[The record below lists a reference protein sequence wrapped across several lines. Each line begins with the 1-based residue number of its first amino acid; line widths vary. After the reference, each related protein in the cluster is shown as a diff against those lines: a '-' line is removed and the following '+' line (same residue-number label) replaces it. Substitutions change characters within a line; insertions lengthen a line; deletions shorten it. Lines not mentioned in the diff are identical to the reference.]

1 MISLYLYILI
11 PIVLSVIIYLSVNKY
26 VKLFVIAMQ
35 GMIFFTAVIQFL
47 HVKNIGTVVE
57 TIGGWEPVVGITL
70 RADLL
75 SSVLVML
82 TTLLFLCLLV
92 YNYPK
97 EYVNNLF
104 LFLFI
109 ILQALLT
116 GIFLSNDLFNI
127 FVLIE
132 VSTIVVSIMIMFKKD
147 SRSIY
152 DGILY
157 LLVNI
162 VAMAFFLF
170 GTGFLYKSFGV
181 LDISAISERMML
193 LDNHSR
199 LILPYALLIT
209 AVSLKA
215 ALMPLF
221 SWLPKAHA
229 TPGAPTIVSA
239 VLSGLYV
246 KAGIYLFIRI
256 NGMFSPYIDTSTFFM
271 IMGFLTGAAGFI
283 LAFSQTNIKLLLAYS
298 TISQIGLIM
307 VGLNLDHSTAFWG
320 SVYHIVNHS
329 FFKSTLFLTAG
340 VIIEE
345 YNTKDLRKMRGVFQ
359 RMPYVSIA
367 CFLAMLGVTGAPLF
381 NGSISK
387 YLIYTGTSGRLFEYA
402 LLLINL
408 GTIAY
413 FMKFLRIFSGERNKT
428 KAKVHPCRT
437 AVVLLLGSMCFVGG
451 IFGKRILEF
460 LFNLQIEIDWTSYVQ
475 KALLYLVMLG
485 VGWLVYRI
493 FVLKPRL
500 LNKVREL
507 DLCFND
513 ICLSIAIFFFVTLF
527 YLAIKYSV
535 FPGLFENR

>member
-1 MISLYLYILI
+1 
-11 PIVLSVIIYLSVNKY
+11 
-26 VKLFVIAMQ
+26 
-35 GMIFFTAVIQFL
+35 
-47 HVKNIGTVVE
+47 
-57 TIGGWEPVVGITL
+57 
-70 RADLL
+70 
-75 SSVLVML
+75 
-82 TTLLFLCLLV
+82 
-92 YNYPK
+92 
-97 EYVNNLF
+97 
-104 LFLFI
+104 
-109 ILQALLT
+109 
-116 GIFLSNDLFNI
+116 
-127 FVLIE
+127 
-132 VSTIVVSIMIMFKKD
+132 
-147 SRSIY
+147 
-152 DGILY
+152 
-157 LLVNI
+157 
-162 VAMAFFLF
+162 
-170 GTGFLYKSFGV
+170 
-181 LDISAISERMML
+181 
-193 LDNHSR
+193 
-199 LILPYALLIT
+199 
-209 AVSLKA
+209 
-215 ALMPLF
+215 
-221 SWLPKAHA
+221 
-229 TPGAPTIVSA
+229 
-239 VLSGLYV
+239 
-246 KAGIYLFIRI
+246 
-256 NGMFSPYIDTSTFFM
+256 
-271 IMGFLTGAAGFI
+271 
-283 LAFSQTNIKLLLAYS
+283 
-298 TISQIGLIM
+298 M
-307 VGLNLDHSTAFWG
+307 VGLNLDHSTAVWG